1 MTIIK
6 RSVKGTALTYSE
18 LDENFRDLDSDMT
31 IDRVLKNGDSS
42 SRALKVGT
50 LSVTGGITIAGGDI
64 TFTGAIGDNT
74 SHGYLSNG
82 RHGPP
87 NANTLT
93 AERFSFATDAGDTA
107 IGDAS
112 VQARRKSAGTG
123 SSTHGYNAGGTNNNN
138 NPSLT
143 IDKFTFAAIRRG

>member
-74 SHGYLSNG
+74 SHG
-82 RHGPP
+82 
-87 NANTLT
+87 
-93 AERFSFATDAGDTA
+93 
-107 IGDAS
+107 
-112 VQARRKSAGTG
+112 
-123 SSTHGYNAGGTNNNN
+123 
-138 NPSLT
+138 
-143 IDKFTFAAIRRG
+143 